1 MMNVLRIV
9 ATLPLDAM
17 RIPSLV
23 MIMMLVLTMVAV
35 LVLVAG
41 INL

>member
-9 ATLPLDAM
+9 VTLPLDAM

-23 MIMMLVLTMVAV
+23 TIMMLVLTMVAV
-35 LVLVAG
+35 LVVVAG